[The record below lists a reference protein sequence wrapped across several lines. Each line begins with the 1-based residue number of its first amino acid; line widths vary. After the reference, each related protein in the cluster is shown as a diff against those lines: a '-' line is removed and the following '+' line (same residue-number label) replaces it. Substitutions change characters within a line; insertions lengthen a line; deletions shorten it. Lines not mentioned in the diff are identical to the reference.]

1 MSGHSFTYQGFLSI
15 HHIKKGRIRC
25 AGAKRQ
31 DADAPGAIFSPQR
44 VRKREQE
51 GFGCYERQGLLD
63 NIPQPNRSNNYKVY
77 SAVDLQC
84 LNMIKHAKMLGFT
97 LAEIA
102 EVLAVWVDDNFTAEQ
117 KQASLRRK
125 LQQLEEKEAALIEL
139 RARLKNAINKVG
151 QPCVDTF

>member
-1 MSGHSFTYQGFLSI
+1 MRIGELCAKTGLS
-15 HHIKKGRIRC
+15 KET
-25 AGAKRQ
+25 
-31 DADAPGAIFSPQR
+31 
-44 VRKREQE
+44 VRY
-51 GFGCYERQGLLD
+51 YERQGLLE

-77 SAVDLQC
+77 SAVDLQR

-117 KQASLRRK
+117 KQASLRHK

-139 RARLKNAINKVG
+139 RARLKNALNKVG

>member
-1 MSGHSFTYQGFLSI
+1 MRIGELCAKTGLS
-15 HHIKKGRIRC
+15 KET
-25 AGAKRQ
+25 
-31 DADAPGAIFSPQR
+31 
-44 VRKREQE
+44 VRY
-51 GFGCYERQGLLD
+51 YERQGLLE
-63 NIPQPNRSNNYKVY
+63 NIPQPNRSNNNKVY
-77 SAVDLQC
+77 SAVDLQR

-139 RARLKNAINKVG
+139 RARLKNALNKVG

>member
-1 MSGHSFTYQGFLSI
+1 MRIGELCAKTGLS
-15 HHIKKGRIRC
+15 KET
-25 AGAKRQ
+25 
-31 DADAPGAIFSPQR
+31 
-44 VRKREQE
+44 VRY
-51 GFGCYERQGLLD
+51 YERQGLLE

-77 SAVDLQC
+77 SAVDLQR

-102 EVLAVWVDDNFTAEQ
+102 EVLAVWVDDKFTAEQ

-139 RARLKNAINKVG
+139 KARLKNALIKVG

>member
-1 MSGHSFTYQGFLSI
+1 MRIGELCAKTGLS
-15 HHIKKGRIRC
+15 KET
-25 AGAKRQ
+25 
-31 DADAPGAIFSPQR
+31 
-44 VRKREQE
+44 VRY
-51 GFGCYERQGLLD
+51 YERQGLLE

-77 SAVDLQC
+77 SAVDLQR

-102 EVLAVWVDDNFTAEQ
+102 EVLAVWVDDKFTAEQ

-139 RARLKNAINKVG
+139 KARLKNALNKVG

>member
-1 MSGHSFTYQGFLSI
+1 MRIGELCAKTGLS
-15 HHIKKGRIRC
+15 KET
-25 AGAKRQ
+25 
-31 DADAPGAIFSPQR
+31 
-44 VRKREQE
+44 VRY
-51 GFGCYERQGLLD
+51 YERQGLLD

-77 SAVDLQC
+77 SAVDLQR

-102 EVLAVWVDDNFTAEQ
+102 EVLAVWVDDKFTAEQ

-139 RARLKNAINKVG
+139 RARLKNALNKVG
-151 QPCVDTF
+151 QPCVYTF

>member
-1 MSGHSFTYQGFLSI
+1 MRIGELCAKTGLS
-15 HHIKKGRIRC
+15 KET
-25 AGAKRQ
+25 
-31 DADAPGAIFSPQR
+31 
-44 VRKREQE
+44 VRY
-51 GFGCYERQGLLD
+51 YERQGLLD

-77 SAVDLQC
+77 SAVDLQR

-97 LAEIA
+97 LAEIS
-102 EVLAVWVDDNFTAEQ
+102 EVLAVWVDDKFTAEQ

-139 RARLKNAINKVG
+139 RARLKNALNKVG

>member
-1 MSGHSFTYQGFLSI
+1 MRIGELCAKTGLS
-15 HHIKKGRIRC
+15 KET
-25 AGAKRQ
+25 
-31 DADAPGAIFSPQR
+31 
-44 VRKREQE
+44 VRY
-51 GFGCYERQGLLD
+51 YERQGLLE

-77 SAVDLQC
+77 SAVDLQR

-97 LAEIA
+97 LAEISD
-102 EVLAVWVDDNFTAEQ
+102 VLAVWVDDNFTAEQ

-139 RARLKNAINKVG
+139 RARLKNALNKVG

>member
-1 MSGHSFTYQGFLSI
+1 MRIGELCAKTGLS
-15 HHIKKGRIRC
+15 KET
-25 AGAKRQ
+25 
-31 DADAPGAIFSPQR
+31 
-44 VRKREQE
+44 VRY
-51 GFGCYERQGLLD
+51 YERQGLLE

-77 SAVDLQC
+77 SAVDLQR

-97 LAEIA
+97 LAEIS
-102 EVLAVWVDDNFTAEQ
+102 EVLAVWVGDEFTAEQ

-151 QPCVDTF
+151 QPCVDAF

>member
-1 MSGHSFTYQGFLSI
+1 MRIGELCAKTGLS
-15 HHIKKGRIRC
+15 KET
-25 AGAKRQ
+25 
-31 DADAPGAIFSPQR
+31 
-44 VRKREQE
+44 VRY
-51 GFGCYERQGLLD
+51 YERQGLLE

-77 SAVDLQC
+77 SAVDLQR

-97 LAEIA
+97 LAEIS
-102 EVLAVWVDDNFTAEQ
+102 EVLAVWVDDKFTAEQ

-139 RARLKNAINKVG
+139 RARLKNALNKVG

>member
-1 MSGHSFTYQGFLSI
+1 MRIGELCAKTGLS
-15 HHIKKGRIRC
+15 KET
-25 AGAKRQ
+25 
-31 DADAPGAIFSPQR
+31 
-44 VRKREQE
+44 VRY
-51 GFGCYERQGLLD
+51 YERQGLLE

-77 SAVDLQC
+77 SAVDLQR

-97 LAEIA
+97 LAEIS

-125 LQQLEEKEAALIEL
+125 LLQLEEKEAALTEF
-139 RARLKNAINKVG
+139 RARLINALNKVG

>member
-1 MSGHSFTYQGFLSI
+1 MRIGELCAKTGLS
-15 HHIKKGRIRC
+15 KET
-25 AGAKRQ
+25 
-31 DADAPGAIFSPQR
+31 
-44 VRKREQE
+44 VRY
-51 GFGCYERQGLLD
+51 YERQGLLE

-77 SAVDLQC
+77 SAVDLQR

-97 LAEIA
+97 LAEIS

-125 LQQLEEKEAALIEL
+125 LQQLEEKEAVLIEL
-139 RARLKNAINKVG
+139 RARLQNALNKVG

>member
-1 MSGHSFTYQGFLSI
+1 MRIGELCAKTGLS
-15 HHIKKGRIRC
+15 KET
-25 AGAKRQ
+25 
-31 DADAPGAIFSPQR
+31 
-44 VRKREQE
+44 VRY
-51 GFGCYERQGLLD
+51 YERQGLLE

-77 SAVDLQC
+77 SAVDLQR
-84 LNMIKHAKMLGFT
+84 LNMIRHAKMLGFT

-117 KQASLRRK
+117 KQASLRHK

-139 RARLKNAINKVG
+139 KARLKNAINKVG

>member
-1 MSGHSFTYQGFLSI
+1 MRIGELCAKTGLS
-15 HHIKKGRIRC
+15 KET
-25 AGAKRQ
+25 
-31 DADAPGAIFSPQR
+31 
-44 VRKREQE
+44 VRY
-51 GFGCYERQGLLD
+51 YERQGLLE

-77 SAVDLQC
+77 SAVDLQR

-102 EVLAVWVDDNFTAEQ
+102 EVLAVWVDDKFTAEQ

-125 LQQLEEKEAALIEL
+125 LQQLEDKEAALIEL
-139 RARLKNAINKVG
+139 RARLKNALNKVG

>member
-1 MSGHSFTYQGFLSI
+1 MRIGELCAKTGLS
-15 HHIKKGRIRC
+15 KET
-25 AGAKRQ
+25 
-31 DADAPGAIFSPQR
+31 
-44 VRKREQE
+44 VRY
-51 GFGCYERQGLLD
+51 YERQGLLD

-77 SAVDLQC
+77 SAVDLQR

-102 EVLAVWVDDNFTAEQ
+102 EVLAVWVDDKFTAEQ

-139 RARLKNAINKVG
+139 RARLKNALNKVG

>member
-1 MSGHSFTYQGFLSI
+1 MRIGELCAKTGLS
-15 HHIKKGRIRC
+15 KET
-25 AGAKRQ
+25 
-31 DADAPGAIFSPQR
+31 
-44 VRKREQE
+44 VRY
-51 GFGCYERQGLLD
+51 YERQGLLE

-77 SAVDLQC
+77 SAVDLQR

-102 EVLAVWVDDNFTAEQ
+102 EVLAVWVDDKFTAEQ

-125 LQQLEEKEAALIEL
+125 LQQLEEKDAALIEL
-139 RARLKNAINKVG
+139 KARLKNALNKVG